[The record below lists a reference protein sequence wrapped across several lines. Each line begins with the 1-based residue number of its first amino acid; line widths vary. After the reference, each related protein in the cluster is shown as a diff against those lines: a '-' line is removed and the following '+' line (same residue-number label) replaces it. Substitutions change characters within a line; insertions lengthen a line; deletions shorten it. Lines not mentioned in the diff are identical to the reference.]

1 MHSGRMS
8 NSVHSALPDAA
19 LIRQFDTPGPRY
31 TSYPTAD
38 RFVDAFD
45 AAAHAAWLEK
55 RAVGGIV
62 RPLSLYVHLP
72 FCASLCYFCACNK
85 VITKDRRRSAQYLQ
99 YLERE
104 LALQSVHL
112 SGSRRITQMH
122 WGGGTP
128 TFLADD
134 ELRALMQ
141 MLRTAFEFAPD
152 GEYAIEVDPR
162 AVGAGTIGLL
172 REIGFNR
179 LSMGVQDIDPAVQRA
194 VNRVQPLGMTARVME
209 DARAAGFKSVNIDLI
224 YGLPKQSVEGFAR
237 TLDAIIALSP
247 DRIALYGYA
256 HLPAR
261 FKPQRRILD
270 ADLPNADLR
279 LAIFLLAQR
288 RLQGAGY
295 VHIGLNHFAKP
306 GDELALAQRSGRL
319 HRNFQGYTTQPD
331 CDLLA
336 LGVSAIS
343 KVGPTYSQ
351 NISILDD
358 YYDCLDQQRLPVAR
372 GIELTPDDLA
382 RRAVIM
388 GLMCQ
393 GIVTTESIA
402 IAHLLDFTLYFGRE
416 LRELETFAEAG
427 LVTLEGDAISVT
439 AQGRYFL
446 RAIAM
451 VFDRHAAAG
460 RARGRF
466 SKLI

>member
-1 MHSGRMS
+1 MDARTPMIE
-8 NSVHSALPDAA
+8 PDPA
-19 LIRQFDTPGPRY
+19 LIRQFDAPGPRY

-38 RFVDAFD
+38 RFVEAFD

-55 RAVGGIV
+55 RAIGGFA
-62 RPLSLYVHLP
+62 RSLSLYVHLP

-85 VITKDRRRSAQYLQ
+85 VITKDRSRTRQYLQ
-99 YLERE
+99 HLERE
-104 LALQSVHL
+104 LALQAVHL

-128 TFLADD
+128 TFFADD
-134 ELRALMQ
+134 ELRALMGL
-141 MLRTAFEFAPD
+141 LRNTFDFAAA
-152 GEYAIEVDPR
+152 GEYAIEADPR
-162 AVGAGTIGLL
+162 SVSEDTIAMLGA
-172 REIGFNR
+172 IGFNR
-179 LSMGVQDIDPAVQRA
+179 LSLGVQDLDPAVQRA
-194 VNRVQPLGMTARVME
+194 VNRLQPLEMTERVMAA
-209 DARAAGFKSVNIDLI
+209 ARAAGFRSINIDLI
-224 YGLPKQSVEGFAR
+224 YGLPKQTVEGFGR
-237 TLDAIIALSP
+237 TLDAVIALAP

-270 ADLPNADLR
+270 ADLPNADVR

-295 VHIGLNHFAKP
+295 VHIGLDHFALP
-306 GDELALAQRSGRL
+306 RDELALAQRSGRL

-343 KVGPTYSQ
+343 KIGPTYSQ
-351 NISILDD
+351 NTVVLDE

-372 GIELTPDDLA
+372 GIELTADDLV

-393 GIVTTESIA
+393 GEVAMESIA
-402 IAHLLDFTLYFGRE
+402 IAHLVDFATCFARE
-416 LRELETFAEAG
+416 LNELAAFEEAG
-427 LVTLEGDAISVT
+427 LVTVASGYITVT
-439 AQGRYFL
+439 PQGRYFL

-451 VFDRHAAAG
+451 VFDRYAAAG